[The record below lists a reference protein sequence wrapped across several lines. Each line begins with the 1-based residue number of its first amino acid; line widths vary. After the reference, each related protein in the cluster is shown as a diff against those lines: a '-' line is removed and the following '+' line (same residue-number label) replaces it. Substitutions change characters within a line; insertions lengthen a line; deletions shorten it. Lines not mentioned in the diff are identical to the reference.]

1 MFSHRTVGLLVRYLY
16 RERAQQLSL
25 EFASRNVK
33 AELLSFIEECV
44 LEAVRA

>member
-1 MFSHRTVGLLVRYLY
+1 VLFVLLVIGK
-16 RERAQQLSL
+16 EQLSL

-33 AELLSFIEECV
+33 AELLSLIEECV